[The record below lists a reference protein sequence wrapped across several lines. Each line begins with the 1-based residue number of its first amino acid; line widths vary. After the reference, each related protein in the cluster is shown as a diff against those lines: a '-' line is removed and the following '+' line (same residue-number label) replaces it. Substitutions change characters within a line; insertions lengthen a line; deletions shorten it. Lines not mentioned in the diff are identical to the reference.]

1 MKYKDL
7 SIEAKQV
14 ALEHHS
20 NNAADYEWDEDIKAD
35 WVEKLESVGIYT
47 DINSITWTG
56 FWSQG
61 DGASFTGSINLK
73 EFLEAHPDIKN
84 NNRALYIT
92 TIPFNGEAQ
101 CDWYIDL
108 NKSSSRYHHEHTVGI
123 DVSDRGCTLTDEDE
137 MESLWVDAEEE
148 ILDQCRRYM
157 KDIYRALET
166 EYEYIT
172 GEEALIERDADYA
185 EDGQETI
192 CFGEFL

>member
-1 MKYKDL
+1 MKYNEL
-7 SIEAKQV
+7 SDEAKQV

-20 NNAADYEWDEDIKAD
+20 NNAADYEWDECIKAD
-35 WVEKLESVGIYT
+35 WVEKLESLGIYT
-47 DINSITWTG
+47 DVKSICWTG

-84 NNRALYIT
+84 NSRALYIT

-108 NKSSSRYHHEHTVGI
+108 IKSSSHYSHERTVGI
-123 DVSDRGCTLTDEDE
+123 DVSDMSCTLTGESE
-137 MESLWVDAEEE
+137 MESLWVDAEED
-148 ILDQCRRYM
+148 ILEQCRDYM
-157 KDIYRALET
+157 KEIYRELEN
-166 EYEYIT
+166 EYDYIT
-172 GEEALIERDADYA
+172 SQEALIERDADYA
-185 EDGQETI
+185 EDGQETV